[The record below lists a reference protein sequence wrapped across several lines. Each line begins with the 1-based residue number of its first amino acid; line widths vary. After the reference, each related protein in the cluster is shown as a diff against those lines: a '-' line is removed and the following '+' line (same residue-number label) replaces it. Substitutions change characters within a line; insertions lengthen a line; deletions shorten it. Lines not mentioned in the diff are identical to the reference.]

1 MDDNMH
7 SPMELSKRAPTMP
20 LVSVLIPAYNARQTI
35 AESLRSA
42 QQQTYADIEIIVV
55 DDGSTDD
62 TANIVSRIGA
72 QDPRI
77 TLIRQPNA
85 GVAVARNTALAG
97 SKGSLIAPLDSD
109 DLWHPQK
116 IERQVANLH
125 HASDDVGLDYCW
137 FVDIDVDSVV
147 TRCYASRVEGDVY
160 HPLILGNFIGN
171 SSVPLV
177 RRALLEQ
184 IGGWDPAMRAANA
197 QGCEDWL
204 LYLQIAE
211 RSRFVVSPAFLVG
224 YRQLPQAMSRNV
236 QQMTRSYEMTM
247 SCARARR
254 PDIPQ
259 ELFAKSRRDFDLY
272 ISGMCEDPARRRT
285 TIRHVLA
292 SIARRSLNG
301 RHNVGALRERARRL
315 LRMPRTASRLTIDA
329 SAGAHGHPFS
339 AIEPDLRCPICD
351 PGD

>member
-1 MDDNMH
+1 M
-7 SPMELSKRAPTMP
+7 RAATMP
-20 LVSVLIPAYNARQTI
+20 LVSVLIPAFNAQQTI

-42 QQQTYADIEIIVV
+42 QRQTYADLEIIVV

-62 TANIVSRIGA
+62 TPKIVSRFGE

-77 TLIRQPNA
+77 VLIRQANA
-85 GVAVARNTALAG
+85 GVAVARNTALAN
-97 SKGSLIAPLDSD
+97 SEGSLIAPLDAD

-125 HASDDVGLDYCW
+125 HAPDDVGLDYCW

-147 TRCYASRVEGDVY
+147 TRCYANRLEGDVY
-160 HPLILGNFIGN
+160 HPLILDNFIGN
-171 SSVPLV
+171 SSVPLI

-184 IGGWDPAMRAANA
+184 IGGWEPGLRAANA

-211 RSRFVVSPAFLVG
+211 RARVVLSPAFLVG

-236 QQMTRSYEMTM
+236 HQMTRSYEMTM
-247 SCARARR
+247 SYARARR

-259 ELFAKSRRDFDLY
+259 ELFARSRRDFDRY
-272 ISGMCEDPARRRT
+272 ISGMCKDATHRTT

-292 SIARRSLNG
+292 SISRRSLNG
-301 RHNVGALRERARRL
+301 PHNFSLLRELARRL
-315 LRMPRTASRLTIDA
+315 RRTPHAASHLGIGA
-329 SAGAHGHPFS
+329 GAGAHGYPFS
-339 AIEPDLRCPICD
+339 AIEADLRCPICD